1 MPVTILG
8 IRHHGVGS
16 AKNVAERLEQ
26 LRPDMILIEGPL
38 EITDALAL
46 IGHSDLKPPVS
57 VMIYNTENPKQS
69 TFYPFAEYSPEWVA
83 AIYANKHNIP
93 LRAMDLPAAIGFQ
106 IDLLKQQEEQI
117 TFEKSDVEENAD
129 FVTESISII
138 PVSQRDPLGHL
149 AEIAGFHSGEA
160 FWEHHFEKNYV
171 KNDEIEHF
179 EAVHLAMSSLREQ
192 KILSSL
198 DEENVYREAYM
209 REIIRK
215 AQNELFTNIVVI
227 CGAWHA
233 PVLSDLDKSAKTDL
247 KIIKSLPK
255 TKIKVLATWIPWTN
269 QRLSIQSGYGAGIY
283 SPGWFEHIWRTQEEY
298 DLRWLTKVAGV
309 FRKKN
314 IDISTAHVIEA
325 ARLAES
331 LAILRNYPKPSLE
344 ELNEAVL
351 AVMCMGDKIM
361 LNLVREQL
369 IIGKRL
375 GKVPSDIPK
384 VPLQEDFER
393 TIKSLRLPLTANA
406 KQYDLDLRNEN
417 DLKRSILLHRLE
429 ILEIKWAK
437 RVGNRNKGTFK
448 ESWKLEWE
456 PEMMISLI
464 DKAFYG
470 NTIQLASQQ
479 VIINQLVEGKSV
491 GKVAELIQKTI
502 PAELFEIIDLLLTK
516 VNELA
521 TISADIL
528 DLMFA
533 YPPLVQVSRY
543 GNVRKTDLS
552 MMLGIVESL
561 ITRIS
566 IGLPNACY
574 GLDEDNSEKMF
585 TQIGLVNDAVR
596 LSNSA
601 ETDAIWLEALQKL
614 LTKSGVNQ
622 LIVGCTCRL
631 LLDAQ
636 HLSEAEVDKQLSYSL
651 SSSNEPSDVAAWV
664 EGFLKG
670 SGMILIYDHKL
681 WNLIYRWVAQIQE
694 DVFMEL
700 LPILR
705 RTFSKFEYAERRQI
719 GEKAKDGEIS
729 PDETINILTQSEFFS
744 TENAE
749 KSLQT
754 LTMLLGIN

>member
-1 MPVTILG
+1 MNLTILG

-26 LRPDMILIEGPL
+26 LRPDMILIEGPP
-38 EITDALAL
+38 EITNALTL

-69 TFYPFAEYSPEWVA
+69 SFYPFAEYSPEWVA
-83 AIYANKHNIP
+83 AIYANKNNIP
-93 LRAMDLPAAIGFQ
+93 LRAMDLPAAISFQ
-106 IDLLKQQEEQI
+106 IAYLKQQEAQAVA
-117 TFEKSDVEENAD
+117 EKDND
-129 FVTESISII
+129 TPIIDTEPIHLLV
-138 PVSQRDPLGHL
+138 PRDPLSYL
-149 AEIAGFHSGEA
+149 AEISNFSSGEA
-160 FWEHHFEKNYV
+160 FWEHYFEKNYI
-171 KNDEIEHF
+171 KDTEIDHF
-179 EAVHLAMSSLREQ
+179 DAVTLAMTSLREQ
-192 KILSSL
+192 QILSSL

-215 AQNELFTNIVVI
+215 AQNELFSNIVVI

-233 PVLSDLDKSAKTDL
+233 PVLQELNKSAKADTKIL
-247 KIIKSLPK
+247 KTLPK

-283 SPGWFEHIWRTQEEY
+283 SPGWFEHIWKTPHEY
-298 DLRWLTKVAGV
+298 DLRWLTKVAEV

-314 IDISTAHVIEA
+314 VDISTAHIIEA
-325 ARLAES
+325 VRLAEN
-331 LAILRNYPKPSLE
+331 LAALRNFSKPSLE

-369 IIGKRL
+369 IIGKKL

-393 TIKSLRLPLTANA
+393 IIKSLRLPLTANA

-417 DLKRSILLHRLE
+417 DLKRSIFLHRLE
-429 ILEIKWAK
+429 ILGIPWAK
-437 RVGNRNKGTFK
+437 RIDSRSKGTFK

-464 DKAFYG
+464 DKAFFG
-470 NTIQLASQQ
+470 NTIQIATQQ
-479 VIINQLVEGKSV
+479 IIVNQLDNETSV

-502 PAELFEIIDLLLTK
+502 PAELFDIIGVLLNK

-521 TISADIL
+521 TISADIM

-552 MMLGIVESL
+552 MIQGIVDSL
-561 ITRIS
+561 ITKIS
-566 IGLPNACY
+566 IGLSNACY
-574 GLDEDNSEKMF
+574 GLDEANAENMF
-585 TQIGLVNDAVR
+585 LKIGQVNDAVL
-596 LSNSA
+596 LSDKP
-601 ETDAIWLEALQKL
+601 EIDQIWMDALSKL
-614 LTKSGVNQ
+614 LDKSGVNQ
-622 LIVGCTCRL
+622 LIKGCTCRL

-636 HLSEAEVDKQLSYSL
+636 YLSEEETDRQLSYSL
-651 SSSNEPSDVAAWV
+651 SANNEPIEVAAWI
-664 EGFLKG
+664 EGFLRG

-681 WNLIYRWVAQIQE
+681 WNLIYRWVGQIQE
-694 DVFMEL
+694 EVFMEL

-719 GEKAKDGEIS
+719 GEKAKEGI
-729 PDETINILTQSEFFS
+729 ITQDYTKASKIEQ
-744 TENAE
+744 ELDKNRAE
-749 KSLQT
+749 MVLPV
-754 LTMLLGIN
+754 LEMLLF

>member
-1 MPVTILG
+1 MPITILG

-26 LRPDMILIEGPL
+26 LRPDMILIEGPP
-38 EITDALAL
+38 EISDALAL

-69 TFYPFAEYSPEWVA
+69 SFYPFAEYSPEWVA
-83 AIYANKHNIP
+83 AIYANKHKIP
-93 LRAMDLPAAIGFQ
+93 LRAMDLPAAISFQ
-106 IDLLKQQEEQI
+106 IEQLKLPEEEQI
-117 TFEKSDVEENAD
+117 VVKKNENGESLNVSIEPTPINI
-129 FVTESISII
+129 VTH
-138 PVSQRDPLGHL
+138 RDPLGHL
-149 AEIAGFHSGEA
+149 AEISGFRSGEA
-160 FWEHHFEKNYV
+160 FWEHHFEKNYI
-171 KNDEIEHF
+171 KNSEIEHF
-179 EAVHLAMSSLREQ
+179 EAVSLAMGSLREQ
-192 KILSSL
+192 QILSSL

-233 PVLSDLDKSAKTDL
+233 PVLHDFDNSAKADTKIL
-247 KIIKSLPK
+247 KALPK
-255 TKIKVLATWIPWTN
+255 SKIKVLATWIPWTN
-269 QRLSIQSGYGAGIY
+269 QRLSIQSGYGAGIH
-283 SPGWFEHIWRTQEEY
+283 SPGWFEHIWNTPEEF

-314 IDISTAHVIEA
+314 VDISTAHVIEA
-325 ARLAES
+325 VRLAES
-331 LAILRNYPKPSLE
+331 LAVLRNFSKPSLE

-351 AVMCMGDKIM
+351 AVMCMGDEIM
-361 LNLVREQL
+361 LNLIREHL

-375 GKVPSDIPK
+375 GKVPSEIPK

-393 TIKSLRLPLTANA
+393 IIKSLRLPLTANS

-417 DLKRSILLHRLE
+417 DLKRSIFLHRLE

-437 RVGNRNKGTFK
+437 RVVSRNKGTFK

-479 VIINQLVEGKSV
+479 IIINQLADEKSV

-516 VNELA
+516 VNDLA

-533 YPPLVQVSRY
+533 YPPLIQVSRY

-552 MMLGIVESL
+552 MMQGIVDSL
-561 ITRIS
+561 IIRIS

-574 GLDEDNSEKMF
+574 GLDEANAEKMF
-585 TQIGLVNDAVR
+585 TQIGQVNEAVR
-596 LSNSA
+596 LSNSS
-601 ETDAIWLEALQKL
+601 ETDAIWLEALRKL
-614 LTKSGVNQ
+614 LTKTGINQ

-636 HLSEAEVDKQLSYSL
+636 YLSEKEAEKQLSYSL
-651 SSSNEPSDVAAWV
+651 SSSNEPTKVAAWI

-670 SGMILIYDHKL
+670 SGMILIYDNKL

-705 RTFSKFEYAERRQI
+705 RTFSKFEYAERRKI
-719 GEKAKDGEIS
+719 GEKAKEGIITANYSKDSSKLEEIDS
-729 PDETINILTQSEFFS
+729 AQ
-744 TENAE
+744 AE
-749 KSLQT
+749 MVLPVLK
-754 LTMLLGIN
+754 MLMGI

>member
-1 MPVTILG
+1 MPITILG

-26 LRPDMILIEGPL
+26 LRPDIILIEGPP
-38 EITDALAL
+38 EITEALAL
-46 IGHSDLKPPVS
+46 IGHADLEPPVS

-69 TFYPFAEYSPEWVA
+69 SFYPFAEYSPEWVA
-83 AIYANKHNIP
+83 AVYANKHKIP
-93 LRAMDLPAAIGFQ
+93 LRAMDLPAAISFQ
-106 IDLLKQQEEQI
+106 IDQLKGQEEQQLEVEKNESEEI
-117 TFEKSDVEENAD
+117 TEIIIEPVPIS
-129 FVTESISII
+129 FVAH
-138 PVSQRDPLGHL
+138 RDSLGHL
-149 AEIAGFHSGEA
+149 AEIAGFRSGEA
-160 FWEHHFEKNYV
+160 FWEHHFEKSYV
-171 KNDEIEHF
+171 KNAEIEHF
-179 EAVHLAMSSLREQ
+179 EAVSMAMGSLREE

-233 PVLSDLDKSAKTDL
+233 PVLTELDKSAKTDL
-247 KIIKSLPK
+247 KIVKALSK

-269 QRLSIQSGYGAGIY
+269 QRLSIQSGYGAGIH
-283 SPGWFEHIWRTQEEY
+283 SPGWFEHIWKTPEEF
-298 DLRWLTKVAGV
+298 DLRWLTKVAGI
-309 FRKKN
+309 FRTKN

-325 ARLAES
+325 VRLAES
-331 LAILRNYPKPSLE
+331 LAALRNFPKPGLE

-351 AVMCMGDKIM
+351 AVMCMGDEIM
-361 LNLVREQL
+361 LNFVREEL

-375 GKVPSDIPK
+375 GKVPSDVPK

-393 TIKSLRLPLTANA
+393 TIKGLRLPLTANA

-417 DLKRSILLHRLE
+417 DLKRSIFLHRLE

-437 RVGNRNKGTFK
+437 RVGSRNKGTFK

-470 NTIQLASQQ
+470 NTVQLAAQQ
-479 VIINQLVEGKSV
+479 IIINQLADEKSV
-491 GKVAELIQKTI
+491 RKVAELIQKTI

-516 VNELA
+516 VNDLA

-552 MMLGIVESL
+552 MMQGIVESL
-561 ITRIS
+561 IIRIS

-574 GLDEDNSEKMF
+574 GLDEANSEKMF
-585 TQIGLVNDAVR
+585 TQIGQVNEAVR
-596 LSNSA
+596 LTDSA
-601 ETDAIWLEALQKL
+601 ETDGIWLEALRKL
-614 LTKSGVNQ
+614 LTKTGVNQ

-636 HLSEAEVDKQLSYSL
+636 YLSEADADKQLSYSL
-651 SSSNEPSDVAAWV
+651 SSSNEPTDVAAWI

-694 DVFMEL
+694 DIFMEL

-719 GEKAKDGEIS
+719 GEKAKEGVITENYSNVSATQNEI
-729 PDETINILTQSEFFS
+729 DETRASMVLPVL
-744 TENAE
+744 
-749 KSLQT
+749 K
-754 LTMLLGIN
+754 MLMGI